1 MSDVHDLD
9 AARQEQVTRI
19 DEQLRVLRGALTQ
32 ALDQADPRAQERA
45 TSEMTRLL
53 DQRGRLLPRKLGRK
67 HASTDVQDMR
77 TEIAAWIGRG
87 YPYAAVVAMV
97 RERFDLGPD
106 HAGEE
111 VRTVRALVRDSTTP
125 EAITSLVSVA
135 YQTSFAGLLEMARD
149 RDLEPALRIQAL
161 RSLAHV
167 GQSLLR
173 SAGGMAVLRAEIEP
187 EQGPYAQAST
197 DDLLAQLAELRGAG

>member
-149 RDLEPALRIQAL
+149 RELEPALRIQAL

-197 DDLLAQLAELRGAG
+197 DELLAQLAELRGAG

>member
-197 DDLLAQLAELRGAG
+197 DELLAQLAELRGAG

>member
-1 MSDVHDLD
+1 MPDIVELD
-9 AARQEQVTRI
+9 SARA
-19 DEQLRVLRGALTQ
+19 EQLNHVDTQLKLLRGLLAQ
-32 ALDQADPRAQERA
+32 ALKDMDPRAQERI
-45 TSEMTRLL
+45 TSEMTKLL
-53 DQRGRLLPRKLGRK
+53 DQRGRLLPRKPGRK
-67 HASTDVQDMR
+67 HAASDVQDMR

-111 VRTVRALVRDSTTP
+111 VRTVRALVRDCTTP
-125 EAITSLVSVA
+125 EAIMSLVNVA

-149 RDLEPALRIQAL
+149 RELEPALRIQAL

-173 SAGGMAVLRAEIEP
+173 SAGGMVVLRAEIEP

-197 DDLLAQLAELRGAG
+197 DELLAQLAELRGAG